1 MLMSYSGPTLVYRF
15 RADAAYYRTT
25 INRYYG
31 QRRFLLRLP
40 VQYGFISLI
49 ALGIF
54 LWNTRSPSRT
64 VMGIAA
70 VAVVLLT
77 AAMVALT
84 KLSVLYRFK
93 RRPDFGAETTVTVSK
108 EGIASSG
115 HHAHGN
121 WGWQAYPRS
130 VRYRDGILLL
140 RRGVV
145 RWLPDAALQ
154 AGTPT
159 DATELVKSKTILT
172 NLAPTIRSRL

>member
-1 MLMSYSGPTLVYRF
+1 MSYSGPMLVYKF

-25 INRYYG
+25 INRYYR

-40 VQYGFISLI
+40 VQYGFISLT

-64 VMGIAA
+64 VLAIAVVAA
-70 VAVVLLT
+70 VLLMG
-77 AAMVALT
+77 AMVALT
-84 KLSVLYRFK
+84 KIGVLYRFK
-93 RRPDFGAETTVTVSK
+93 RRADFGAETTVTVSK
-108 EGIASSG
+108 DGLASSG
-115 HHAHGN
+115 HRAQGK

-154 AGTPT
+154 EGTPAE
-159 DATELVKSKTILT
+159 ATELVKSKTTLK
-172 NLAPTIRSRL
+172 NLWRNNG